1 MPRAVRDGVGL
12 HYEVRGAGHGDRE
25 PVAFVG
31 DAGFGAW
38 QWSFQD
44 RLTGPHETVVFDHRG
59 TGRSDAP
66 AGPYDVATLA
76 ADLEAVLADAGVNV
90 AHLVG
95 AGLGGAVAL
104 ASAHEYDRARS
115 LALFGTAP
123 TGEAV
128 DAGALRDLHA
138 QPGDERACRTSLEGA
153 LSLAFREANPDV
165 VDRLCEWRVDDDAD
179 REEFEAQVAAWLD
192 FEGVPLYEVTA
203 PALVFRGVDDPVIAE
218 AAARELAEELPR
230 GEFLAVE
237 GRHLAHVESARA
249 VTDRLLEFFEA

>member
-12 HYEVRGAGHGDRE
+12 RYEVRGAGQGDRN

-31 DAGFGAW
+31 DAGYGAW

-44 RLTGPHETVVFDHRG
+44 QLSGPHETLVYDHRG

-66 AGPYDVATLA
+66 AGPYDVTTLA
-76 ADLEAVLADAGVNV
+76 ADLEAVLADAGVDAAN
-90 AHLVG
+90 LVG

-104 ASAHEYDRARS
+104 AYAHEYDRARS

-128 DAGALRDLHA
+128 DEMALRALHA
-138 QPGDERACRTSLEGA
+138 PPGDEDACRGSLDGA
-153 LSLAFREANPDV
+153 LSAAFRGSNPEV
-165 VDRLCEWRVDDDAD
+165 VDRVCAWRADDDAD
-179 REEFEAQVAAWLD
+179 RGGFEAQAAAWLGFD
-192 FEGVPLYEVTA
+192 DVPLYEVTA
-203 PALVFRGVDDPVIAE
+203 PALVLRGVDDPVVSETDSRA
-218 AAARELAEELPR
+218 LADGLPR
-230 GEFLAVE
+230 GEFLPVE

-249 VTDRLLEFFEA
+249 VTDRLWSFFEA